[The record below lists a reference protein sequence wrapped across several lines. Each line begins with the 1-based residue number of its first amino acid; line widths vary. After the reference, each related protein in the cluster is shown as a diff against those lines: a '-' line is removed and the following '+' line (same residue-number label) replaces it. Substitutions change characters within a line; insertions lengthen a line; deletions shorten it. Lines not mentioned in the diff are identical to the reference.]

1 MRRPRAGLPPR
12 NNHLRKGCEVT
23 EEKRSQPVVALLH
36 SDNNPAT
43 NESSIVQQHRQDLPK
58 LPIRRTHNRSM
69 AATLR
74 LWHTRN
80 RDLLERVAAGL
91 RHLDSPTGCK
101 STEPI
106 RGRAHAIHV
115 MADHAKH
122 GCPRFRLAAQYIE
135 ASQ

>member
-1 MRRPRAGLPPR
+1 MPVPAAETSAHEPIGVKPIPTGIAPIGDCMRQ
-12 NNHLRKGCEVT
+12 E
-23 EEKRSQPVVALLH
+23 
-36 SDNNPAT
+36 
-43 NESSIVQQHRQDLPK
+43 LPK
-58 LPIRRTHNRSM
+58 LPTRRTHNQSM

-80 RDLLERVAAGL
+80 RDLLERVAGL
-91 RHLDSPTGCK
+91 RHLDSPAGCK

-115 MADHAKH
+115 MADHTKH

>member
-1 MRRPRAGLPPR
+1 MP
-12 NNHLRKGCEVT
+12 T
-23 EEKRSQPVVALLH
+23 
-36 SDNNPAT
+36 PAT
-43 NESSIVQQHRQDLPK
+43 SARGPIDAEPTPTGGHPVEECMRQDRPK
-58 LPIRRTHNRSM
+58 LPRRTHNRSM

-91 RHLDSPTGCK
+91 RHLDPPAACRN
-101 STEPI
+101 TEPI
-106 RGRAHAIHV
+106 RGRAHAINV

-135 ASQ
+135 ATQ

>member
-1 MRRPRAGLPPR
+1 M
-12 NNHLRKGCEVT
+12 
-23 EEKRSQPVVALLH
+23 
-36 SDNNPAT
+36 
-43 NESSIVQQHRQDLPK
+43 VQQQRQELPK

-80 RDLLERVAAGL
+80 RDILERAASGL
-91 RHLDSPTGCK
+91 RHLDSPPSCK

-122 GCPRFRLAAQYIE
+122 DCPRFRLAAQYIE

>member
-1 MRRPRAGLPPR
+1 MSVPAAETSAREPIGVEPTSTDIAPDDDCMRQ
-12 NNHLRKGCEVT
+12 E
-23 EEKRSQPVVALLH
+23 
-36 SDNNPAT
+36 
-43 NESSIVQQHRQDLPK
+43 LPK

-91 RHLDSPTGCK
+91 RHLDSPANCK
-101 STEPI
+101 NTEPI
-106 RGRAHAIHV
+106 HGRAHAIHV

-122 GCPRFRLAAQYIE
+122 DCPRFRLAAQYIE
-135 ASQ
+135 AAQ

>member
-1 MRRPRAGLPPR
+1 M
-12 NNHLRKGCEVT
+12 T
-23 EEKRSQPVVALLH
+23 EEKRSHGVVALLH
-36 SDNNPAT
+36 SDNNPAA
-43 NESSIVQQHRQDLPK
+43 NESSMVQQQRQELPK
-58 LPIRRTHNRSM
+58 LPIRRTHNRPM

-80 RDLLERVAAGL
+80 RHLLVRVATAL
-91 RHLDSPTGCK
+91 RHLDSPAGCK
-101 STEPI
+101 NTEPI

-122 GCPRFRLAAQYIE
+122 DCPRFRLAAQYIE

>member
-1 MRRPRAGLPPR
+1 M
-12 NNHLRKGCEVT
+12 
-23 EEKRSQPVVALLH
+23 PV
-36 SDNNPAT
+36 PAT
-43 NESSIVQQHRQDLPK
+43 ETSAREPIGVKPTPTSIAPDDDPMRQELPK

-80 RDLLERVAAGL
+80 RDLLERVATGL
-91 RHLDSPTGCK
+91 RHLDSPAGCK
-101 STEPI
+101 NTEPI

-122 GCPRFRLAAQYIE
+122 DCPRFRLAAQYIE